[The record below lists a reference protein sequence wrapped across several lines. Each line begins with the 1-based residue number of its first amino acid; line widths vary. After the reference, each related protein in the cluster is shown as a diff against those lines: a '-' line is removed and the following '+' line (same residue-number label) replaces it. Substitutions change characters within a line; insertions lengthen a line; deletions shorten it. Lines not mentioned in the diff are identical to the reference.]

1 MKAIGGAVAQGRE
14 AAPGSAQTPGGP
26 TRAAVAQARRALSCR
41 LLVVW
46 LAVVWL
52 GSGALAQN
60 GAYPCLPDLEA
71 SGDEEPL
78 GRLAVQWVADT
89 IRELEPALP
98 RTRTAGQL
106 PLAPDDPLADAFR
119 FLRERALLDPA
130 YRPETFG
137 ADEWQALLDGVLAR
151 YGLPAFAVG
160 SADAPEALRDD
171 LARLVARV
179 LAVVRPVAL
188 LAWDPDDDARLVFVG
203 VMWNWS
209 PYPRL
214 LVWRPPEGWSMRDGP
229 RVLAGRI
236 DFCGQPVRDFVS
248 AAEPVARSLFL
259 SHADAVMY
267 LVGSDPETR
276 SWPYRVDQG
285 DEVAVFAFEHPEV
298 VEVETFSAV
307 FVGEPPGVLQLARL
321 VPFVRTNLSPVGMAR
336 AFQTPPRD
344 D

>member
-1 MKAIGGAVAQGRE
+1 M
-14 AAPGSAQTPGGP
+14 
-26 TRAAVAQARRALSCR
+26 
-41 LLVVW
+41 LLAW
-46 LAVVWL
+46 LLVVWL
-52 GSGALAQN
+52 GSGAVAQA
-60 GAYPCLPDLEA
+60 GPYPCLPGPEA
-71 SGDEEPL
+71 STVEEPL
-78 GRLAVQWVADT
+78 GRLAVQWVADVM
-89 IRELEPALP
+89 RELEPALP

-106 PLAPDDPLADAFR
+106 PLAPGDPLEEAFR
-119 FLRERALLDPA
+119 YLRERGLLDPA
-130 YRPETFG
+130 YRPESFDVAG
-137 ADEWQALLDGVLAR
+137 WQALLDGVLAR

-160 SADAPEALRDD
+160 PADSAEALRDD
-171 LARLVARV
+171 LATLIARV

-188 LAWDPDDDARLVFVG
+188 LAWDPDDEAHLAFVG

-214 LVWRPPEGWSMRDGP
+214 LVWRPPDGWSMRDGP
-229 RVLAGRI
+229 RMLAERI
-236 DFCGQPVRDFVS
+236 DFCGRPVRDFVS
-248 AAEPVARSLFL
+248 ASAPVARSLFL
-259 SHADAVMY
+259 HHADAAMY

-276 SWPYRVDQG
+276 AWPYRVERG

-298 VEVETFSAV
+298 VGVETFSAV